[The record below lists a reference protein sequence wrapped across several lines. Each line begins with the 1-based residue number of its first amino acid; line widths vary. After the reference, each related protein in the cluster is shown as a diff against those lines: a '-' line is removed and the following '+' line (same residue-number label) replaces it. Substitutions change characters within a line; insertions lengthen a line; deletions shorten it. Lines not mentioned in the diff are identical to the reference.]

1 MDNPEKSS
9 SFTVN
14 KEKCVGCAPCVAA
27 CPMRILKIIDDLCIM
42 TNENKCLECGSCRDK
57 CPERAIIV
65 ASKEA
70 ANKTTVI
77 ETDKNPSRIVRNPET
92 NFTPIASH
100 LLDIISSELQP
111 VQIFDYKGTDMREIN
126 TFTFDKNPCFVQLYN
141 TDRIEK
147 IAASS
152 INFFGDMT
160 AEVICIT
167 PTAEYD
173 LPYYMMDWDESK
185 DHIFFFCDVV
195 PSDDIILNSDH
206 LKEYFYK
213 PLEDIY
219 LEYSF
224 NINGLTK
231 SPFHWV
237 RAIHSPYT
245 ITGTIDK
252 KDQKSLDLIFDCAEK
267 YLRAW
272 IKLWQNAAR
281 LDSSS
286 EIYKR
291 INRRRKVISKLYREN
306 DPGGGA
312 IAKFLGEEKGHKIMT
327 AMMP

>member
-1 MDNPEKSS
+1 M
-9 SFTVN
+9 V
-14 KEKCVGCAPCVAA
+14 
-27 CPMRILKIIDDLCIM
+27 
-42 TNENKCLECGSCRDK
+42 
-57 CPERAIIV
+57 
-65 ASKEA
+65 
-70 ANKTTVI
+70 
-77 ETDKNPSRIVRNPET
+77 
-92 NFTPIASH
+92 
-100 LLDIISSELQP
+100 
-111 VQIFDYKGTDMREIN
+111 
-126 TFTFDKNPCFVQLYN
+126 
-141 TDRIEK
+141 
-147 IAASS
+147 
-152 INFFGDMT
+152 
-160 AEVICIT
+160 AEVVCIT
-167 PTAEYD
+167 PAAEYD

-206 LKEYFYK
+206 LEEYFYK
-213 PLEDIY
+213 PLEDLY

-281 LDSSS
+281 LDPSS

-291 INRRRKVISKLYREN
+291 INQRRKVISKLYHEN

>member
-1 MDNPEKSS
+1 MDNPKKTSY
-9 SFTVN
+9 FTVL
-14 KEKCVGCAPCVAA
+14 KEKCVGCALCVAA
-27 CPMRILKIIDDLCIM
+27 CPMKILKIIDELCVM
-42 TNENKCLECGSCRDK
+42 TDENNCLECGSCRDK

-65 ASKEA
+65 A
-70 ANKTTVI
+70 NKNASIKNTII
-77 ETDKNPSRIVRNPET
+77 ETDNNHSKIVRDPDT
-92 NFTPIASH
+92 KFIPIVKH
-100 LLDIISSELQP
+100 LTKIIFSTLQP
-111 VQIFDYKGTDMREIN
+111 VQIFDYKGMNFQEIN
-126 TFTFDKNPCFVQLYN
+126 KFTLDKNPCFIQLYN
-141 TDRIEK
+141 TDKIEK

-167 PTAEYD
+167 PAAEYD
-173 LPYYMMDWDESK
+173 LPYYMMDWDESE

-195 PSDDIILNSDH
+195 PSDDLMLNSSH
-206 LKEYFYK
+206 LEEYYYK
-213 PLEDIY
+213 PLEDLY

-245 ITGTIDK
+245 ITGTINK
-252 KDQKSLDLIFDCAEK
+252 KDQESLYMIFDCAEK

-272 IKLWQNAAR
+272 IKLWQNAAP

-286 EIYKR
+286 EISKR
-291 INRRRKVISKLYREN
+291 INQRRKIVTKLYHEN

-312 IAKFLGEEKGHKIMT
+312 ITKFLGEQKGNKVMT